1 MFTPNAKTAFV
12 ICIWLLC
19 APAPLAAHD
28 AFYPHHREDFESLT
42 RRRELQGTVLLI
54 TAGFLVLLAVL
65 VYFGLRKSSTVDNDN
80 APAQTHQARLTAA
93 ANAAASAAQRILNAN
108 GPRSEAMERAL
119 ATYAQ
124 AAGETW
130 ITRSDIL
137 GNPIRCKI
145 GTDVVTLNID
155 AQCIRLKVEHE
166 QASATVTLKVE
177 RSEEK

>member
-1 MFTPNAKTAFV
+1 MFTPNAKTALV
-12 ICIWLLC
+12 ICVWLFC
-19 APAPLAAHD
+19 ATAAPLAAHD

-54 TAGFLVLLAVL
+54 TAGFLGLLAGL
-65 VYFGLRKSSTVDNDN
+65 VYFGLRKSSTVDN

-108 GPRSEAMERAL
+108 GSRSEAMERAL

-124 AAGETW
+124 AAGGTW

>member
-1 MFTPNAKTAFV
+1 MFTPNAKTALV
-12 ICIWLLC
+12 ICVWLLC
-19 APAPLAAHD
+19 ATAAPLAAHD

-54 TAGFLVLLAVL
+54 TAGFLGLLAGL
-65 VYFGLRKSSTVDNDN
+65 VYFGLRKSSTVDN
-80 APAQTHQARLTAA
+80 APAQTHQARLTAS

-108 GPRSEAMERAL
+108 GSRSEAMERAL

-124 AAGETW
+124 ASGGTWKPGAGV
-130 ITRSDIL
+130 L

-155 AQCIRLKVEHE
+155 AQCIHLKVEHE

>member
-1 MFTPNAKTAFV
+1 MFTSNAKTALV
-12 ICIWLLC
+12 ICVWLLC
-19 APAPLAAHD
+19 ANAPLAAHD
-28 AFYPHHREDFESLT
+28 AFYPHHRENFESLT
-42 RRRELQGTVLLI
+42 RRREWQGTVLLI
-54 TAGFLVLLAVL
+54 TAGFLGLLAVL
-65 VYFGLRKSSTVDNDN
+65 VYFGLRKSSTVDN

-108 GPRSEAMERAL
+108 GTLPEAMERAL